1 MQNKNISR
9 KQLLDLILQKHNVLE
24 PELRERQSLENKTK
38 QKDQRIKQELG
49 EKQSLENKKRQSLE
63 NKNLQA
69 KIDNLT
75 QHTEALKSAT
85 ALKKR
90 FTLFVLIYLCCYTL
104 SVLIPVWVFL
114 FMNPQTPGIH
124 YVLVALIGSLTVGLF
139 SCVRATAQGI
149 FGESKNKPK
158 QKD

>member
-1 MQNKNISR
+1 MHNKNISR
-9 KQLLDLILQKHNVLE
+9 KQLLDLIRQKPYILE
-24 PELRERQSLENKTK
+24 QYLRERQFLEYKK
-38 QKDQRIKQELG
+38 QQQDQKQDLR
-49 EKQSLENKKRQSLE
+49 EKQSLENKKQQALE

-69 KIDNLT
+69 KTDNLT

-104 SVLIPVWVFL
+104 SVLITVWRVL

-139 SCVRATAQGI
+139 SCVRATANGI
-149 FGESKNKPK
+149 FGESKNKSK
-158 QKD
+158 QPD